1 MADLSKYFK
10 ELTSLDWH
18 RREITCRELGVIG
31 DSTAVEPL
39 IDLLDD
45 SRAPVQQ
52 AACDALGEI
61 GDERAVFP
69 LVRRLDTA
77 RHLRHSICRV
87 LGLIGDPRAFETLM
101 KYIEDDS
108 PSVYFA
114 AYRSLGQLGDERAL
128 EPLIER
134 LEYDDWHI
142 RESVCYALGDLGDTR
157 AVEPVIGLLDDE
169 PRVRI
174 AACVAL
180 GQLRGRRAIVSI
192 MSLLNDADEDIQTL
206 ATEVLDN
213 IDRNESVEAITDSS
227 SSDPEPDYSMLDSL
241 IDAMSRDKEDIK
253 RVASEI
259 VTLTFEIM
267 DLDPTTSLCSY
278 CFNYFETRFH
288 QLAMKTKIKTCVCR
302 TCGKTGMILPDIHE
316 VIAVLD
322 KKMDED
328 FIHLPGIV
336 RINWLKRRKMFD
348 INRIVIKSAS
358 KTDFKELI
366 STLDADD
373 FMSRPGSRKDIL
385 CTISKKCKFGSS
397 MVDELRTLV
406 GFVVD

>member
-18 RREITCRELGVIG
+18 RREITCRELGAIG
-31 DSTAVEPL
+31 DESAVQPL

-45 SRAPVQQ
+45 SRPPVQQ

-87 LGLIGDPRAFETLM
+87 LGLIGDHRAFETLM

-114 AYRSLGQLGDERAL
+114 VYKSLGQLADERAL

-142 RESVCYALGDLGDTR
+142 REAICYSLGDLGDSH
-157 AVEPVIGLLDDE
+157 AVEPVIELLDDE

-174 AACVAL
+174 AACAAL
-180 GQLRGRRAIVSI
+180 GQLGGNRAIHSI
-192 MSLLNDADEDIQTL
+192 LPLLNDSDENVKSL
-206 ATEVLDN
+206 AAEVLDI
-213 IDRNESVEAITDSS
+213 IDRNDIAQAVTGSS
-227 SSDPEPDYSMLDSL
+227 SSDTEPDYPMLDSL
-241 IDAMSRDKEDIK
+241 IELMSQDNGDVK
-253 RVASEI
+253 RLASEI
-259 VTLTFEIM
+259 VTLVYDILEP
-267 DLDPTTSLCSY
+267 DPATSLCSY

-288 QLAMKTKIKTCVCR
+288 QIDMKTRIKTCVCR
-302 TCGKTGMILPDIHE
+302 TCGKTGMILPEIHE

-328 FIHLPGIV
+328 FVHLPGIV

-358 KTDFKELI
+358 KTDFGELI
-366 STLDADD
+366 SALDADD
-373 FMSRPGSRKDIL
+373 FITRPGSRKDIL

-397 MVDELRTLV
+397 LVEKLRTLI